1 MRGFCG
7 RIRFPEKSEQFLIL
21 RNVLIVSNVSF
32 SYCFFFSFSVFHIFR
47 WNHAIVQ
54 EIINIPD
61 LAKMIYNLLLIQTLL
76 KEGRDPWLYIT
87 CESLDCRLPAVLLS
101 FSVFVIVVCTLLP
114 WNKQNIHISL
124 TIQAAMMYLFFPL
137 HTSDWTHFTEEPG
150 TAKSE
155 ALPVSRINSSSFCCV
170 MSLAEQKKKKKKKG
184 KRKNL
189 HRFTLSMLLS
199 SHWKR
204 SVMLRK
210 VLHYCQG
217 FKTHY

>member
-1 MRGFCG
+1 MSRRVRSSCVGSVVGFGFLKSLNSSWYSVTSSSC
-7 RIRFPEKSEQFLIL
+7 RTFPSVTVF
-21 RNVLIVSNVSF
+21 
-32 SYCFFFSFSVFHIFR
+32 FSVFHIFR

-76 KEGRDPWLYIT
+76 KEGHDPWLYIT
-87 CESLDCRLPAVLLS
+87 CESLDCRLSAVLLS

-170 MSLAEQKKKKKKKG
+170 MSLAEQKKKRKKKKG
-184 KRKNL
+184 KEKTYTDL
-189 HRFTLSMLLS
+189 HFPCFWARTE
-199 SHWKR
+199 KE
-204 SVMLRK
+204 V
-210 VLHYCQG
+210 
-217 FKTHY
+217 